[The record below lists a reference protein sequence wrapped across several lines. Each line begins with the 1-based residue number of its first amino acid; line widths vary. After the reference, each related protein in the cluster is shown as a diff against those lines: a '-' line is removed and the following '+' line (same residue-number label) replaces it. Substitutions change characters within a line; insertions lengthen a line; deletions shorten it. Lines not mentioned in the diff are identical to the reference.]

1 MHERKKET
9 KFCNKVSMQVN
20 LLVELYRKNITF
32 TNLKNYD
39 INSYKYPSKV
49 FIRF

>member
-1 MHERKKET
+1 MKVKKET
-9 KFCNKVSMQVN
+9 KFCNKLSMQVN

-32 TNLKNYD
+32 TNLINYD